1 VNTSGKIVTVATLK
15 RHLEQER
22 RKRKKIAFTNGCF
35 DILHAG
41 HVSYLEKAKGQ
52 NRVLIV
58 GLNSDASVRKIKGPK
73 RPIVDQKN
81 RARLLAALNCV
92 DYVVFF
98 NEPTPLKLIKAVSPD
113 VLIKGADWKERD
125 VVGADVVKQN
135 GGKVELIRFIA
146 GLSTTNIIET
156 IHRTCQN

>member
-1 VNTSGKIVTVATLK
+1 MNTSGKIVTVATLK